1 MYNVACGYALL
12 NDKENA
18 FVWLERAL
26 ADSFGRADLLRSD
39 SDLDSLRTDA
49 RFKKILDS
57 NPKATEK
64 KNASRTPDRLE
75 QANLDFARLTRE
87 ASQDGSEWHKV
98 GRRLLGLRDLDRSIV
113 ALSQAVTLLD
123 YKGSTAMYN
132 LACAYA
138 LKGERDAGLN
148 WLEKSINAGF
158 DNNDKVKHDPDIN
171 SLRGDARFKR
181 LEKLSR
187 TLSLSQFYGDSFEG
201 SPYSPYSNAQ
211 WAPAIALYE
220 WFVQTEPYNGR
231 AWFNLGYALHYSREH
246 ARAIEA
252 FEHARQLG
260 YSKPTSI
267 YNIACAYAMLDQREL
282 AFEWL
287 DRAVD
292 AGFDLHG
299 SINGDRDLD
308 NLRPD
313 PRFERFLSTTWYE
326 RKDEKTDQ

>member
-1 MYNVACGYALL
+1 MP
-12 NDKENA
+12 
-18 FVWLERAL
+18 RP
-26 ADSFGRADLLRSD
+26 
-39 SDLDSLRTDA
+39 T
-49 RFKKILDS
+49 
-57 NPKATEK
+57 
-64 KNASRTPDRLE
+64 ASH
-75 QANLDFARLTRE
+75 
-87 ASQDGSEWHKV
+87 AST
-98 GRRLLGLRDLDRSIV
+98 
-113 ALSQAVTLLD
+113 ALSYADGLS
-123 YKGSTAMYN
+123 K
-132 LACAYA
+132 AYA

-158 DNNDKVKHDPDIN
+158 DNNDKVKHDPDIS

-181 LEKLSR
+181 IEKLSR

-201 SPYSPYSNAQ
+201 SPYSPYSPQSKAQ
-211 WAPAIALYE
+211 WAPAVALYE

-246 ARAIEA
+246 ARAIDA

-260 YSKPTSI
+260 YSKPTAI

-299 SINGDRDLD
+299 SNNGDRDLD

-313 PRFERFLSTTWYE
+313 PRFERFLKITWYE